1 MGSKSQD
8 NNDRDL
14 VKKVFTHKGR
24 YVQYSL
30 YGNLFEVSSKY
41 VPPLRPIGRGAYGIV
56 WLVSLSQLPFLF
68 FLMLWIKLTYLCL
81 YIDIHIRLFEKTH
94 INSF

>member
-1 MGSKSQD
+1 MGSKSKD
-8 NNDRDL
+8 NNEKEL
-14 VKKVFTHKGR
+14 KKVLTHKGR
-24 YVQYSL
+24 YVQYTL

-68 FLMLWIKLTYLCL
+68 FLSSIV
-81 YIDIHIRLFEKTH
+81 D
-94 INSF
+94 

>member
-1 MGSKSQD
+1 MGSKSKD
-8 NNDRDL
+8 NNDSDS

-56 WLVSLSQLPFLF
+56 WLVSLSQLSFLF
-68 FLMLWIKLTYLCL
+68 FLTSIA
-81 YIDIHIRLFEKTH
+81 
-94 INSF
+94 